1 MKPYFSNKL
10 TRNEKITLVEE
21 NKIIITNKT
30 VAEKLS
36 SYFKTIVE
44 NLDLQNKAERSTD
57 DDLGDVIRNFENHS
71 SIIKIG
77 AFL

>member
-77 AFL
+77 ENR